1 MQLFI
6 ENSLPSVR
14 YEDLL
19 RAARVAK
26 DVRFYDELARYDGFH
41 AGENIMVHLTK
52 EEKLALRKERDV
64 PFSERGMRI
73 VIATVSLAAL
83 LQG

>member
-6 ENSLPSVR
+6 ETSLPSVR

-64 PFSERGMRI
+64 PFSEGGMRI